1 MYIRFH
7 GNYSS
12 PYTNQ
17 PFGIFVVIFHLQRD
31 GKLTDEDNKLYIE
44 TVDWFEEHLPNP
56 PYYEEGNT
64 IRAVTWFKDN
74 NHSSIM
80 IEKLTTF
87 FNIARKYNVEI
98 IKSAV
103 SEPPGKIVYEDE
115 YQIGVVMATEG

>member
-17 PFGIFVVIFHLQRD
+17 PYGIFVVIFHLQRD
-31 GKLTDEDNKLYIE
+31 GKLSDEDSKLYDE

-56 PYYEEGNT
+56 PYYDEGNT
-64 IRAVTWFKDN
+64 IRAVTWFKEN

-80 IEKLTTF
+80 IKKLTAF

-98 IKSAV
+98 IKSV
-103 SEPPGKIVYEDE
+103 VHEPPGEIVYEDE
-115 YQIGVVMATEG
+115 YQIGVVMAT